1 MFTLGDVPKSGA
13 QVLFSLGTNVNAPSF
28 QVITLE
34 FGLSGTG
41 SRHCTPGH
49 PVALYGAWIPALERN
64 TVLYR
69 CPGTGTRTPG
79 ANTALVTS
87 YFLT

>member
-1 MFTLGDVPKSGA
+1 MPKSGA
-13 QVLFSLGTNVNAPSF
+13 RVLFSLGTNVNELSF
-28 QVITLE
+28 QVITVE

-49 PVALYGAWIPALERN
+49 PVVLYGAWVLVLERN
-64 TVLYR
+64 TVLYW
-69 CPGTGTRTPG
+69 CPGIGTRTRG

>member
-1 MFTLGDVPKSGA
+1 MFTLGDMPKSDVR
-13 QVLFSLGTNVNAPSF
+13 VLFSLGTNVNGPYF

-49 PVALYGAWIPALERN
+49 PVERN

-79 ANTALVTS
+79 ANTTLVTS
-87 YFLT
+87 YVLT

>member
-1 MFTLGDVPKSGA
+1 MLGYVYLGDVPKSGA
-13 QVLFSLGTNVNAPSF
+13 RVLFSLSTDVNELSF
-28 QVITLE
+28 QVITVE

-49 PVALYGAWIPALERN
+49 PVERN

-79 ANTALVTS
+79 ANTTLVTS
-87 YFLT
+87 YVLI